1 MNTDAR
7 VIGSTRLYAI
17 IGDPIAQV
25 RSPETINARFAS
37 AGVDALLFPAH
48 VTEDLFEPAVRGLMS
63 LANLDGLV
71 ITVPHKARAMAM
83 ATRLEEG
90 ARVVGAINVLRR
102 ERDGSWTGAMF
113 DGAGMVQAFHS
124 KEARLEGRTVILY
137 GAGGAGSAIA
147 CSLAEAGVKSIDFVD
162 PMKERIA
169 GLTGR
174 LKDAFP
180 NCRFGTVDSWHPR
193 FDMIVNAS
201 PVGMYGNDA
210 MPGEIGS
217 LNRDTIVGD
226 VVVSERP
233 TPLIQHASA
242 QGCLSVTGRDMH
254 AGQIDAILRFFGFD
268 A

>member
-1 MNTDAR
+1 MKIDAR
-7 VIGSTRLYAI
+7 VTGSTRLYAI

-48 VTEDLFEPAVRGLMS
+48 VTEDRFEPAVRGLMS

-71 ITVPHKARAMAM
+71 VTVPHKVRMMAMAM
-83 ATRLEEG
+83 RVEEG

-102 ERDGSWTGAMF
+102 EGDGSWTGAMF
-113 DGAGMVQAFHS
+113 DGAGMVRALRT
-124 KEARLEGRTVILY
+124 KGGRLEGRTVILY

-147 CSLAEAGVKSIDFVD
+147 FSLAEAGVKSIDFVD
-162 PMKERIA
+162 PMNERIA
-169 GLTGR
+169 ALTGR
-174 LKDAFP
+174 LKEAFP
-180 NCRFGTVDSWHPR
+180 NCRFGIVDSWHAR
-193 FDMIVNAS
+193 FDMVVNAS
-201 PVGMYGNDA
+201 PVGMHGNDA

-217 LNRDTIVGD
+217 LNSDTIVGD

-233 TPLIQHASA
+233 TALIRHASA
-242 QGCLSVTGRDMH
+242 HGCLSVTGREMH

>member
-1 MNTDAR
+1 
-7 VIGSTRLYAI
+7 
-17 IGDPIAQV
+17 
-25 RSPETINARFAS
+25 
-37 AGVDALLFPAH
+37 
-48 VTEDLFEPAVRGLMS
+48 MS

-71 ITVPHKARAMAM
+71 ITVPHKARTMAM

-90 ARVVGAINVLRR
+90 ARVIGAINVLRR

-113 DGAGMVQAFHS
+113 DGAGMVRAFHT
-124 KEARLEGRTVILY
+124 KKACLEGRTVILY

-174 LKDAFP
+174 LKGAFP
-180 NCRFGTVDSWHPR
+180 NCRFGTVDAWHAR

-217 LNRDTIVGD
+217 LDPDTIVGD

-242 QGCLSVTGRDMH
+242 RGCLSVTGRDMH

-268 A
+268 AGSEAMTSAERRTP